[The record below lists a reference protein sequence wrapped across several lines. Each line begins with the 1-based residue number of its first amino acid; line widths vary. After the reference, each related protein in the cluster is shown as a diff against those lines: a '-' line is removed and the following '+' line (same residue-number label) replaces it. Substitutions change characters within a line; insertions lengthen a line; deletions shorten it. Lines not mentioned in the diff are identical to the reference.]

1 MTLTSDVDS
10 TRPAA
15 AAIRRRMRGHTR
27 LVHVLRWLAPATI
40 VALLAV
46 IAGYVAAEAARS
58 SHAGVK
64 DTPTEIRMVNPR
76 FVGRDDQGRAFN
88 IFARAAQRENADM
101 QRVDLTAPVMK
112 MDIDGPRPKTISADH
127 GVYDE
132 RTRLLH
138 LTDHVRID
146 DSTASTI
153 ATNDAMVDTKS
164 GVVTGVAAIAA
175 SSPAGAIQAGSYT
188 VSEQDQHVVLHG
200 GVHGQLKGR

>member
-1 MTLTSDVDS
+1 VTLTSDVGS

-15 AAIRRRMRGHTR
+15 AVIRRRLRGHTR
-27 LVHVLRWLAPATI
+27 VVRVLRWLAPATI

-46 IAGYVAAEAARS
+46 IAAYVVAEAVRT

-64 DTPTEIRMVNPR
+64 DTPTEIRMVDPH
-76 FVGRDDQGRAFN
+76 FVGRDDQGRAYS
-88 IFARAAQRENADM
+88 IFARAAKREDADM
-101 QRVDLTAPVMK
+101 QRVDLTAPVMV
-112 MDIDGPRPKTISADH
+112 MDTDSARPKTITADH

-146 DSTASTI
+146 DSAASTI
-153 ATNDAMVDTKS
+153 ATNDAMVDTRL
-164 GVVTGVAAIAA
+164 GVVTGVTPISAN
-175 SSPAGAIQAGSYT
+175 SPTGAIQAGSYT
-188 VSEQDQHVVLHG
+188 AIEKGQHVILHG